1 MKEPTLELHSRAAS
15 NLEAHHCVNGPDT
28 GSDSKCKFCD
38 EIDNKT
44 KKTIT
49 VTLAMTTTSL
59 TAICDIKMTSRGC

>member
-28 GSDSKCKFCD
+28 GSDSKCMFCY

-44 KKTIT
+44 KKMIT
-49 VTLAMTTTSL
+49 TLAMTTTSL
-59 TAICDIKMTSRGC
+59 TAICDIKMTSLGF